1 MIKKFSK
8 KPSQI
13 KSVENLSKL
22 GQRVL
27 PPLFKISREMFFN
40 KKKKSTYSLK

>member
-40 KKKKSTYSLK
+40 KKKSTYSLK